1 MLFYK
6 QFQFPF
12 GQSNFG
18 RRYKMLLS
26 FFGGL
31 LSGSGAVVLFQRDPL
46 YPKPIAAVFVL
57 VGIAL
62 IVYGIASPSMLL

>member
-1 MLFYK
+1 
-6 QFQFPF
+6 
-12 GQSNFG
+12 
-18 RRYKMLLS
+18 MLLS

-31 LSGSGAVVLFQRDPL
+31 LLGSGAVVLFQRDPL

-62 IVYGIASPSMLL
+62 IVYGIASPSVLL